1 MSLFIVSDFKDIIIL
16 EGEESR
22 HCYKVLRKKNGD
34 LIQLTD
40 GAGTYGIGRI
50 SNIDKHRCQLEI
62 IERKFVEQDSFHI
75 HIAMVPV
82 KNHDRMEWFVE
93 KATEIGIHEI
103 SFVSSEY
110 SERKTL
116 NTQRLIKKARSALK
130 QSGRFY
136 LPTIHELDTLN
147 HWIEKNQADEMFV
160 AHPDKQNNSLLNRA
174 AIPGNHY
181 LLLIGPEGGFSDKEI
196 HTMKQR
202 GYRSVSLGKNIL
214 RAETAGIVGC
224 QMFCE
229 INFDTGK

>member
-1 MSLFIVSDFKDIIIL
+1 MSLFIVSDFKDIIVL

-22 HCYKVLRKKNGD
+22 HCYKVLRRKNGD

-40 GAGTYGIGRI
+40 GAGTHGIGRI
-50 SNIDKHRCQLEI
+50 TNIDKRRCQLEI
-62 IERKFVEQDSFHI
+62 IEKQFVEQDLYHV

-103 SFVSSEY
+103 SFISSEY

-136 LPTIHELDTLN
+136 LPIIHEFETFS

-160 AHPDKQNNSLLNRA
+160 AHPDKQNNNLLNRA
-174 AIPGNHY
+174 AIPGNRY
-181 LLLIGPEGGFSDKEI
+181 LLLIGPEGGFSDNEI
-196 HTMKQR
+196 HTLKQR
-202 GYRSVSLGKNIL
+202 DYRFVSLGKNIL
-214 RAETAGIVGC
+214 RAETAGIIGC
-224 QMFCE
+224 QMLCE
-229 INFDTGK
+229 INFDAGK